1 MDSFYIEKGK
11 KHLAN
16 FVAEMAE
23 REKIEHISSFKF
35 DEVKVLENSGDSARL
50 RLCGYDLRL
59 YHDKNPDSIV
69 FGALDGLVKDGASMV
84 KNGLLTSRLGYI
96 LLKKC
101 EALTDAN
108 VDSAKRTIA
117 SIISGFNFKLSQQD
131 PLYPGNIVV
140 NSSDISVE
148 DRSDHHVGLKH
159 AGWAGYICSD
169 LELTVRMRDY
179 LVKEGMYIHA
189 LGTDAE
195 FSYVLGLPK

>member
-23 REKIEHISSFKF
+23 REKVEHLSSFQI
-35 DEVKVLENSGDSARL
+35 DAVKVLESSGDSARL
-50 RLCGYDLRL
+50 RLCGYELRL
-59 YHDKNPDSIV
+59 YHDKNPGVIV
-69 FGALDGLVKDGASMV
+69 SGALEGLVNDGKLV
-84 KNGLLTSRLGYI
+84 GNGLLTSRLGYI
-96 LLKKC
+96 LSKKG

-117 SIISGFNFKLSQQD
+117 SIISGFNFKLSQKD
-131 PLYPGNIVV
+131 PLYPCNIVV

-148 DRSDHHVGLKH
+148 DQSDHLAVLKHVGWK
-159 AGWAGYICSD
+159 GYICSD

-179 LVKEGMYIHA
+179 LEKEGMYIHA
-189 LGTDAE
+189 LGTDSE